1 MKNSLLQHTFSEL
14 GNDPFNRDVF
24 KRLIE
29 KLPVPIIIFDKNL
42 CFVAAS
48 DRFFDES
55 PLKKED
61 VKPNDYWYTLVPD
74 MPKKWKL
81 IHQRCLNGEQLKC
94 EEDIFYRED
103 GSIEWW
109 RWEILP
115 WHCAENEIAGIIL
128 YVENI
133 TQQKTIENDLRQ
145 NIHFLK
151 QTNDSLSKFA
161 HVCAHDL
168 NQSVRAVSL
177 YAQLIKMDYADNID
191 ESLKGYL
198 NLMVKNVDYMRNFIS
213 NYLEYAHSTN
223 KDSLFQNLSMDD
235 VIENVMMVLA
245 TEVQSKNATINY
257 TVMPRVYGNKILL
270 TQLMQNLIS
279 NALKY
284 NNMDCP
290 IIDISV
296 TDKRTIWMFAVQ
308 DNGIGIETRY
318 LKKIFTPYKRV
329 TSDTQCEGT
338 GLGLYQCKKIIRD
351 HGGKIWANSTVG
363 KGTTMFFTLP
373 KEVIENKLT

>member
-1 MKNSLLQHTFSEL
+1 LNINNSLLQSPLHEA
-14 GNDPFNRDVF
+14 GNCLFDHNII

-48 DRFFDES
+48 DRFFEES
-55 PLKKED
+55 PLQKKD
-61 VKPNDYWYTLVPD
+61 VKPNDYWYNFVPD

-81 IHQRCLNGEQLKC
+81 IHQRCLSGEQLKG
-94 EEDIFYRED
+94 EEDPFYRDD
-103 GSIEWW
+103 GTIEWW

-115 WHCAENEIAGIIL
+115 WYYADDEIAGLIL

-133 TQQKTIENDLRQ
+133 TQQKMIENDLRQ
-145 NIHFLK
+145 NINSLK

-168 NQSVRAVSL
+168 NQSMRAVSL
-177 YAQLIKMDYADNID
+177 YAQLIKMDYADTID

-198 NLMVKNVDYMRNFIS
+198 NLIVKNVEYMKSFIS
-213 NYLEYAHSTN
+213 NYLEYVHSTD
-223 KDSLFQNLSMDD
+223 KDSLFQGLSMDD
-235 VIENVMMVLA
+235 VIANVMMVLE
-245 TEVQSKNATINY
+245 TEIRSKNATINY
-257 TVMPRVYGNKILL
+257 PRMPRVYGNKILL

-284 NNMDCP
+284 NNTDSP
-290 IIDISV
+290 VIDISI
-296 TDKRTIWMFAVQ
+296 TDKGEIWLFSIQ
-308 DNGIGIETRY
+308 DNGIGIEAKY

-329 TSDTQCEGT
+329 TSDTPCEGT

-351 HGGKIWANSTVG
+351 HGGKIWASSTVG
-363 KGTTMFFTLP
+363 EGTTMFFTLP
-373 KEVIENKLT
+373 KEMDL